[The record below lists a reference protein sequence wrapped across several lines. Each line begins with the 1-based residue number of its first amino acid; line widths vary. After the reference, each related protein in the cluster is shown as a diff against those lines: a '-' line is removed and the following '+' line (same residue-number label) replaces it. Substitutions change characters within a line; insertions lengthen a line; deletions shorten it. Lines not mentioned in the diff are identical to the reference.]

1 MANDDLRKSL
11 AEIKE
16 RTRQARLERGQL
28 PEAPED
34 FLSVPLSIALAE
46 RLTPFKGIA
55 AKYAGI
61 IAEGRLIPVDTSK
74 FESFRKDIALLD
86 MSIGFHCGVI
96 ASGCGIVLSMMET
109 INSAIEAGATE
120 PDTDMIR
127 RLHFALSLMR
137 KSPSDDAYDY
147 KSDVSAPEQN
157 RIVHAEVERLK
168 ANPIALEA
176 ELAAAWAHY
185 ETIKH
190 EI

>member
-11 AEIKE
+11 EEIKE
-16 RTRQARLERGQL
+16 RTRQARMERGQL
-28 PEAPED
+28 PEPPKD
-34 FLSVPLSIALAE
+34 FVSVPLSIALAE
-46 RLTPFKGIA
+46 RLKPFKGIA

-61 IAEGRLIPVDTSK
+61 IAEGRLIQVDMSK
-74 FESFRKDIALLD
+74 FEGFRKDIALLD
-86 MSIGFHCGVI
+86 MSVGFHCGMVG
-96 ASGCGIVLSMMET
+96 AGCRIVLSMMET

-127 RLHFALSLMR
+127 RLHFALSLIR

-147 KSDVSAPEQN
+147 KSDISAPEQN

-168 ANPIALEA
+168 ADPITFEA